1 MMRKM
6 IYMAL
11 PLAMATLSSCGGG
24 KKPAAAEENALSPAD
39 SLISVL
45 ADMEKGGKTIFGHHD
60 DPVYGHSWKYD
71 EGRSDVLETSGKY
84 PGMMS
89 WDLGRLELGD
99 TVNLDG
105 VPFDLM
111 RREVLAQN
119 ARGGVNTFSWHL
131 YSPGENV
138 DSWNVSDTT
147 IVHRMV
153 NDPAVKALYREQLE
167 RLAAWFNS
175 LKTPEGEKVAVVFR
189 PWHEH
194 TGGWFWWGAKNCSVE
209 DYKGLWREMREVFD
223 REGVDNVV
231 WAYSPD
237 RVVSEEQYLERYP
250 GDEYVDVMGTDV
262 YHFNGEEGLEAYKT
276 DASRSLGIVRKLA
289 GEHGKIAAFTETGL
303 EGVVMPNWYSEV
315 LLPILKENPVAYAV
329 VWRNAHD
336 KTEHFYV
343 PFKGHPAE
351 DDFKKFTN
359 DSIIVMASK

>member
-1 MMRKM
+1 M

-175 LKTPEGEKVAVVFR
+175 LKTPEGKKWRWFSVLGTSTPAVGSGGEPRTAAWKTIRVF
-189 PWHEH
+189 
-194 TGGWFWWGAKNCSVE
+194 GAKC
-209 DYKGLWREMREVFD
+209 
-223 REGVDNVV
+223 
-231 WAYSPD
+231 
-237 RVVSEEQYLERYP
+237 ERFST
-250 GDEYVDVMGTDV
+250 VKALTM
-262 YHFNGEEGLEAYKT
+262 
-276 DASRSLGIVRKLA
+276 
-289 GEHGKIAAFTETGL
+289 
-303 EGVVMPNWYSEV
+303 WC
-315 LLPILKENPVAYAV
+315 
-329 VWRNAHD
+329 
-336 KTEHFYV
+336 
-343 PFKGHPAE
+343 GHIRPTAW
-351 DDFKKFTN
+351 
-359 DSIIVMASK
+359 